1 MSIFDNYEDVF
12 QESKKN
18 KLCDS
23 SFRTVNRVQ
32 FDQFDDHDD
41 DDYDYYNYEINESSL
56 IKSEDLSKSEHDP
69 DDIEIKNWI
78 PSRRAKKYLLKLDN
92 SKNVAFLLNQI
103 QTLAPYVDGYL
114 IFFNFLK
121 NLNNHLVFTEQELY
135 QMLDSEVKNLQ
146 KNNLINFGKRNFIY
160 FNIKK
165 MCFTFFL

>member
-12 QESKKN
+12 QELKKN
-18 KLCDS
+18 KLSDS

-41 DDYDYYNYEINESSL
+41 DDYDYYSYDINGSRL
-56 IKSEDLSKSEHDP
+56 INSEDLSKGEHDP
-69 DDIEIKNWI
+69 DDIEIQNWI
-78 PSRRAKKYLLKLDN
+78 PSRRAKKYLLKLDI

-121 NLNNHLVFTEQELY
+121 NLNDHLVFTEHELY
-135 QMLDSEVKNLQ
+135 QLLDTEIKNLQ
-146 KNNLINFGKRNFIY
+146 KNNLINFGKRNLVYFI
-160 FNIKK
+160 
-165 MCFTFFL
+165 